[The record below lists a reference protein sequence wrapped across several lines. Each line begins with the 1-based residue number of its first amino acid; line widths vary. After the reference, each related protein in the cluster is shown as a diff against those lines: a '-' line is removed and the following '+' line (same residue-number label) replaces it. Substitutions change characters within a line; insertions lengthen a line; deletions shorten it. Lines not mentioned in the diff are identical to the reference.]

1 MVYDYLRGRKESLR
15 RKIMANVIS
24 EEKIR
29 SIVREEIKSAL
40 DEFLMKLRLELLPY
54 VSEKEQKEIE
64 NLYGEDIMENDEE
77 DIAVTRKLEL

>member
-1 MVYDYLRGRKESLR
+1 
-15 RKIMANVIS
+15 MANVIS

-40 DEFLMKLRLELLPY
+40 DELLMKLRLELLPY